1 MGDRARASLAPG
13 ARLALVFHA
22 SSHFDAMTKYH
33 AYLERPAYTTDQP
46 WDLEPYPRQWIAEQ
60 QAALAAM
67 VGNRE

>member
-1 MGDRARASLAPG
+1 
-13 ARLALVFHA
+13 
-22 SSHFDAMTKYH
+22 MTKYH